1 MTITRG
7 EKLFKSAIPN
17 LIRSGYKVESWYTD
31 AALTIPYNFDNY
43 VISSFTLYVG
53 WLSDVLVEDMAT
65 DEKRNMVWIPGGW
78 FKMGSPSTEPNRK
91 TNETQHDVAVKGFW
105 MSKYE
110 VTQDLWDL
118 VMKDTPY
125 TNPSA
130 FTSNPAS
137 GEAQGKRPVDSVSFY
152 QALVFCN
159 YMSVK
164 DGYTRVYRI
173 KGSQIPYDWG
183 DVPTSK
189 DASWDAVEIIPGS
202 TGYRLP
208 TEAQW
213 EYACRAG
220 TATAYS
226 NGASISDN
234 TGWYT
239 TNSNKMTHQV
249 GKKPANAFGLFDM
262 HGNVYE
268 WCFDWYADNY
278 GGTGSQVNPTGPA
291 SGQVFN
297 PITSPVGNISANMVA
312 NSTFRVFRGGS
323 WGASIKGTSPGLWN
337 TIGNGGCYTGYPW
350 ELMNSAPL
358 LRSAARDFTVY
369 FKTDDIGSGGVIKN
383 TFYAYYPVYPYG
395 KYSWVGLRVVR
406 PGN

>member
-53 WLSDVLVEDMAT
+53 WLSDVVVAEMET

-78 FKMGSPSTEPNRK
+78 FKMGYGTANPTIE
-91 TNETQHDVAVKGFW
+91 HDVAVKGFW

-118 VMKDTPY
+118 VMKDTKY

-130 FTSNPAS
+130 FKNNPAS
-137 GEAQGKRPVDSVSFY
+137 GEVQGKRPVDSVSFY

-159 YMSVK
+159 YLSVK

-173 KGSQIPYDWG
+173 KGSVIPYDWG

-189 DASWDAVEIIPGS
+189 DASWDAVEIVPGS

-220 TATAYS
+220 TTTYYS
-226 NGASISDN
+226 NGNTINTD

-239 TNSNKMTHQV
+239 ANSNNMTHQV
-249 GKKPANAFGLFDM
+249 GKKPVNGFKLYDM
-262 HGNVYE
+262 HGNVAE
-268 WCFDWYADNY
+268 WCFDWYAENY
-278 GGTGSQVNPTGPA
+278 GGTGTQINPTGPV
-291 SGQVFN
+291 SGQVFDKAN
-297 PITSPVGNISANMVA
+297 GANANMV
-312 NSTFRVFRGGS
+312 NGSTFRVMRGGFWGVS
-323 WGASIKGTSPGLWN
+323 YNGFLLDSNGSNLSKTWGLDSSPHLRSYVRNVNLALNFSGAS
-337 TIGNGGCYTGYPW
+337 Y
-350 ELMNSAPL
+350 
-358 LRSAARDFTVY
+358 
-369 FKTDDIGSGGVIKN
+369 
-383 TFYAYYPVYPYG
+383 YAYYPVYPYG
-395 KYSWVGLRVVR
+395 KYHWVGLRVVR